1 MLRARA
7 QTLDASMIN
16 NPAGFLISPNKQWQK
31 VANAS
36 LNELRTAALYV
47 FVLAALPCY
56 AWYYGTTVTGWRI
69 LGGELVFL
77 SPDSA
82 LKIVIAFY
90 CAIILALWGIGYA
103 IHWMAGTYGSITT
116 FTKGYA
122 VAAYGA
128 TPLFIAGLAG
138 FYPLLWLDLGLG
150 TLAVSWA
157 VYLLYTGL
165 PVVMN
170 IPKERGF
177 LYASAV
183 LGVSL
188 VALVAMMGAT
198 VVLWDLGLMPV
209 FAD

>member
-1 MLRARA
+1 ML
-7 QTLDASMIN
+7 N
-16 NPAGFLISPNKQWQK
+16 NPFSFLFFPHKQWQK

-36 LNELRTAALYV
+36 LGALRTSALYT

-56 AWYYGTTVTGWRI
+56 AWYYGTTVSGWN
-69 LGGELVFL
+69 LPGGNDLMFL

-82 LKIVIAFY
+82 LKIIIAFY

-128 TPLFIAGLAG
+128 TPLFIAGLVG
-138 FYPLLWLDLGLG
+138 FYPLLWLDLSIGV
-150 TLAVSWA
+150 LAVAWA
-157 VYLLYTGL
+157 VYLLYSGL

-170 IPKERGF
+170 IPSERGF

-183 LGVSL
+183 LGVCMVFL
-188 VALVAMMGAT
+188 MVMMGAT
-198 VVLWDLGLMPV
+198 VVLWNFGFMPE
-209 FAD
+209 FMD

>member
-1 MLRARA
+1 ML
-7 QTLDASMIN
+7 N
-16 NPAGFLISPNKQWQK
+16 NPLAFLFSPHKQWQV

-36 LNELRTAALYV
+36 LNAQRTAALYV

-56 AWYYGTTVTGWRI
+56 AWYYGTTTVGWQ
-69 LGGELVFL
+69 LPGGSELVHL
-77 SPDSA
+77 SPSSA
-82 LKIVIAFY
+82 FKIVIAFY

-138 FYPLLWLDLGLG
+138 FHPNLSVDLVIGMV
-150 TLAVSWA
+150 AVGWA
-157 VYLLYTGL
+157 VYLLYVGL
-165 PVVMN
+165 SVVMK
-170 IPKERGF
+170 IPEERGF

-183 LGVSL
+183 LGVCMVSL
-188 VALVAMMGAT
+188 MAMMGAT
-198 VVLWDLGLMPV
+198 VVLWNFGLMPEFV
-209 FAD
+209 D